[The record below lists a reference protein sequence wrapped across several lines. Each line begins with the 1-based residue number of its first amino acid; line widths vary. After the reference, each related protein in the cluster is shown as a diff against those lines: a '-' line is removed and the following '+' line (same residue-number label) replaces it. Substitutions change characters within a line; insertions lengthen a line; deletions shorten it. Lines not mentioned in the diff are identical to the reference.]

1 MEVPQD
7 EYLKAVCVHHHM
19 IFNMKKLLALLLL
32 FGIVGTAQAEIAYNY
47 KNSEHKLDNYC
58 VGVVSFARDLV
69 FDDVEIIDG
78 KVWMYSVEPTAD
90 VQKVRLALADLSNKL
105 ILKYE
110 YSKQFNTHYR
120 AQAILVKQRA
130 IEQGEEYLEKE
141 LEMCRQRV

>member
-1 MEVPQD
+1 MTQTLLDLWFATSP
-7 EYLKAVCVHHHM
+7 
-19 IFNMKKLLALLLL
+19 NMKKLLALLLL

-69 FDDVEIIDG
+69 FNDVEIING

-130 IEQGEEYLEKE
+130 IEQGGEYLEKE
-141 LEMCRQRV
+141 LEMCKQRV

>member
-1 MEVPQD
+1 
-7 EYLKAVCVHHHM
+7 
-19 IFNMKKLLALLLL
+19 MKKILAPLLL
-32 FGIVGTAQAEIAYNY
+32 FGIVGTAQAEIAYNPN
-47 KNSEHKLDNYC
+47 NSEHKLDNYC

-69 FDDVEIIDG
+69 FNDVEIING

-130 IEQGEEYLEKE
+130 IEQGGEYLEKE
-141 LEMCRQRV
+141 LEMCKQRV